1 MKFPDVT
8 RRKFLKTVG
17 VTTAL
22 AATGG
27 VPAVLYAGERKL
39 VGFPEKADLLLLT
52 SRPPQLE
59 TPMKYFRELV
69 TPNDAMFV
77 RWHLANIPTSVDLA
91 TWRLKVHG
99 SVDKELS
106 LSLDDLKKFERVGYT
121 AVIQCAG
128 NGRSFSEP
136 PVYGGQWLNGAM
148 GNATWSGARLRDVL
162 KAAGI
167 KPGSVD
173 VIFSGLDKPPLPSVP
188 GFAKALPL
196 DQMLEDDVIIAYEMN
211 GQELPMLNG
220 FPVRL
225 IVPGWYAT
233 YWVKSLSD
241 IELLPKPFE
250 GFWKK
255 TAYRIPDTPCGCVE
269 PGAVPTKTLP
279 INRMNTRSILVNP
292 EDGTRLKSGQP
303 VELMGLAFSG
313 GYSIKEVL
321 VSVDAGENWRPARL
335 GKDLGRYSWI
345 QWFYPWQPLKPGSH
359 AVMVRAVNSIGES
372 QPLQSLWNP
381 AGYLWNKIEKHD
393 FVVV

>member
-1 MKFPDVT
+1 MKSPDIT
-8 RRKFLKTVG
+8 RRDFLKSAG
-17 VTTAL
+17 ITTAM
-22 AATGG
+22 AATGTI
-27 VPAVLYAGERKL
+27 PALLYASERKF
-39 VGFPEKADLLLLT
+39 VGYPEKTDLLLLT
-52 SRPPQLE
+52 SRPPHLE
-59 TPMKYFRELV
+59 TPYKYFKELI

-77 RWHLANIPTSVDLA
+77 RWHLANIPTTIDLA
-91 TWRLKVHG
+91 TWRLVVHG
-99 SVDKELS
+99 NVEKELS
-106 LSLDDLKKFERVGYT
+106 LTFDDLKKFEKVGYT
-121 AVIQCAG
+121 AVMQCAG
-128 NGRSFSEP
+128 NGRSFFEP
-136 PVYGGQWLNGAM
+136 PVFGGQWLNGSM
-148 GNATWSGARLRDVL
+148 GNATWGGVRLKDVL
-162 KAAGI
+162 KAANP
-167 KPGSVD
+167 KPGSMD
-173 VIFSGLDKPPLPSVP
+173 VILKGLDKPPLPSVP

-196 DQMLEDDVIIAYEMN
+196 DKMLEDDIIIAYEMN

-241 IELLPKPFE
+241 IEISARPFE

-269 PGAVPTKTLP
+269 PGATPTRTVP
-279 INRMNTRSILVNP
+279 INRMTTRSLLIYP
-292 EDGTRLKSGQP
+292 EDGTRLKAGQP

-321 VSVDAGENWRPARL
+321 VSVDGGMNWHPARL

-345 QWFYPWQPLKPGSH
+345 QWFHPWQPEKPGSH
-359 AVMVRAVNSIGES
+359 AVMVRAINSIGES
-372 QPLQSLWNP
+372 QPVESLWNP